1 VGGIVTAS
9 AAPGLPR
16 LTILLGAG
24 GVGKTTLSAALGLAH
39 ARAGRNTALLSVDP
53 ARRLR
58 TALGLADV
66 PEHGA
71 RVAVTGAAGA
81 LDAALLDPSA
91 SLRRWVAEAS
101 PQARGELASNP
112 YFVALADRLAGLADA
127 IGCVRAVEWA
137 ERDPAL
143 AELVLDTAPG
153 LSAVELLARPDKLMA
168 FFDGRLI
175 RWLVRLARLGPA
187 RRGGRLL
194 AGLADVS
201 GTRTLRDVGALLSAI
216 ETAASD
222 MVVRLERARR
232 WLRCADTALVVVC
245 GVSDDAA
252 DVAAALDRAVRDLG
266 FAPSLFVLNRTLAVP
281 PGWTPRVAGDAAAP
295 AHAFARYVRGYL
307 GTQDR
312 VRARLGAG
320 EVRVID
326 APDAVLDAPARLDA
340 LAALG
345 EPLRAALDPR
355 LDGRLDTR
363 RGARPTLR
371 RRRPSRAA

>member
-1 VGGIVTAS
+1 MSEQGT
-9 AAPGLPR
+9 
-16 LTILLGAG
+16 
-24 GVGKTTLSAALGLAH
+24 
-39 ARAGRNTALLSVDP
+39 
-53 ARRLR
+53 
-58 TALGLADV
+58 
-66 PEHGA
+66 
-71 RVAVTGAAGA
+71 RVALAGAAGT

-101 PQARGELASNP
+101 PGAARGELAANP

-168 FFDGRLI
+168 FFDGRLM

-201 GTRTLRDVGALLSAI
+201 GTRTLRDVGELLSAI
-216 ETAASD
+216 ELAAGD
-222 MVVRLERARR
+222 MVARLERVRH
-232 WLRCADTALVVVC
+232 WLRCAATSLVVVC

-266 FAPSLFVLNRTLAVP
+266 FAPSLFVLNRALVTP
-281 PGWTPRVAGDAAAP
+281 PGWTPLVASDAPAP
-295 AHAFARYVRGYL
+295 AHAFARYVRSYL
-307 GTQDR
+307 RTQDR
-312 VRARLGAG
+312 VRARLDAG
-320 EVRVID
+320 QVRVID
-326 APDAVLDAPARLDA
+326 VPDCALDGPSRLDA

-345 EPLRAALDPR
+345 EPLREALDAC
-355 LDGRLDTR
+355 LGA
-363 RGARPTLR
+363 RGARAVR

>member
-1 VGGIVTAS
+1 VTAI
-9 AAPGLPR
+9 AAPDLPR
-16 LTILLGAG
+16 LTLLLGAG

-39 ARAGRNTALLSVDP
+39 ARAGRRAALLSVDP

-58 TALGLADV
+58 TALGLAEV

-71 RVAVTGAAGA
+71 RVALAGAAGT

-101 PQARGELASNP
+101 PGAARGDLATNP

-127 IGCVRAVEWA
+127 IGCARAVEWA
-137 ERDPAL
+137 ERDRAL
-143 AELVLDTAPG
+143 TELVLDTAPG

-168 FFDGRLI
+168 FFDGRLM

-194 AGLADVS
+194 AGLGDVS
-201 GTRTLRDVGALLSAI
+201 GTRTLRAVGELLSAL
-216 ETAASD
+216 EAAAGD
-222 MVVRLERARR
+222 MVARLERARR
-232 WLRCADTALVVVC
+232 WLRDAATSLVVVC

-252 DVAAALDRAVRDLG
+252 EVAAALDRAVRDLG
-266 FAPSLFVLNRTLAVP
+266 FAPSLFVLNRALAAP
-281 PGWTPRVAGDAAAP
+281 PGWTPLIAGDAPAP
-295 AHAFARYVRGYL
+295 GHAFARYVRSYL
-307 GTQDR
+307 RTQDR

-320 EVRVID
+320 QVRVID
-326 APDAVLDAPARLDA
+326 VPDCALDAPSRLDP

-345 EPLRAALDPR
+345 EPLREALEPR
-355 LDGRLDTR
+355 LGARAAR
-363 RGARPTLR
+363 RGRS
-371 RRRPSRAA
+371 SRAA

>member
-1 VGGIVTAS
+1 MTGSS
-9 AAPGLPR
+9 APDLPR
-16 LTILLGAG
+16 LTLLLGAG
-24 GVGKTTLSAALGLAH
+24 GVGKTTLSAGLGLAH
-39 ARAGRNTALLSVDP
+39 ARAGRATGLLSVDP

-71 RVAVTGAAGA
+71 RVALAGAAGT

-101 PQARGELASNP
+101 PDVARGELAANP
-112 YFVALADRLAGLADA
+112 YFVALADRLAGLSDA
-127 IGCVRAVEWA
+127 IGCARAVEWA

-168 FFDGRLI
+168 FFDGRLM

-201 GTRTLRDVGALLSAI
+201 GARTLRAVGELMSAI
-216 ETAASD
+216 ETAAGD

-232 WLRCADTALVVVC
+232 WLRCAATSLVVVC

-252 DVAAALDRAVRDLG
+252 DVAAALDRAVRALG
-266 FAPSLFVLNRTLAVP
+266 FAPSLFVLNRVLATP

-295 AHAFARYVRGYL
+295 AQAFARYVRSYL
-307 GTQDR
+307 RTQDR

-320 EVRVID
+320 QIRVID
-326 APDAVLDAPARLDA
+326 VPDCALDAPSRLDA

-345 EPLRAALDPR
+345 EPLREALDAR
-355 LDGRLDTR
+355 FDTR
-363 RGARPTLR
+363 LGDRPASAAR
-371 RRRPSRAA
+371 RRRPGHAA